1 MNYTFRQLTSRPDSQ
16 GRCRVLL
23 DVTWDNQ
30 REKLATGV
38 SCQPTHF
45 TPEAKLGRT
54 IAKAETGHAALN
66 TRLTALVADLTD
78 LFHRATAN
86 RQAVTREQVLALVR
100 PPAPAPAPVVPEGPP
115 DPLLT
120 ELLAQWEKEHKQSS
134 ADGRRRWKQVAGHLE
149 AYRPKARISQLTKP
163 FFLGYLD
170 YLNELELS
178 DSTIGKNV
186 SFLRACLRAAEKH
199 IPTWLTVKVR
209 QGRPVSLRREELL
222 TLLAYRPTLPSLV
235 HEQQRVAFQTQLL
248 LRDSDL
254 RQLQPHHIS
263 EQDLPGL
270 GKTLVLEF
278 YQKKT
283 GDEVRLPLPPLAAS
297 IWQAWGGK
305 VPVITLQKRNT
316 RIKELAEAA
325 GLTRTFVRVRFRAGK
340 PHEEPLLIH
349 QVVSTHTPR
358 HTGADLVLWGSGG
371 DRNLK
376 EAALGHLGG
385 ASVYGYDT
393 LERYAPLF
401 LSAWVQVGAPSFLHP
416 DLPDSYTQ

>member
-1 MNYTFRQLTSRPDSQ
+1 MNYTFRQLTSRPDSK

-45 TPEAKLGRT
+45 DADAKPGRT
-54 IAKAETGHAALN
+54 IAKAEPGASNLN
-66 TRLTALVADLTD
+66 TKLTGLVAELND
-78 LFHRATAN
+78 LFNRAEAHR
-86 RQAVTREQVLALVR
+86 QPVPREQVLALVAK
-100 PPAPAPAPVVPEGPP
+100 PVAESIAPVLPLPPP

-120 ELLAQWEKEHKQSS
+120 DLLAQWETEHPQSS
-134 ADGRRRWKQVAGHLE
+134 ADGRRRWRQVAGHLE
-149 AYRPKARISQLTKP
+149 AYHPRLRISQLTKT
-163 FFLGYLD
+163 FFLGYLA
-170 YLNELELS
+170 YLNGEELS
-178 DSTIGKNV
+178 DSTIGKNI
-186 SFLRACLRAAEKH
+186 SFLRACLRIAEKH

-222 TLLAYRPTLPSLV
+222 ALLAYQPTLPSLV
-235 HEQQRVAFQTQLL
+235 QEQQRVAFQAQLL

-254 RQLQPHHIS
+254 RQLKPHHVS
-263 EQDLPGL
+263 EQELPGR
-270 GKTLVLEF
+270 GKVLVLEF

-283 GDEVRLPLPPLAAS
+283 GDEVRLPLPPLAAAV
-297 IWQAWGGK
+297 WQAWGGQ
-305 VPVITLQKRNT
+305 VPVISLQKRNEH
-316 RIKELAEAA
+316 IKALAEAA

-340 PHEEPLLIH
+340 PHEEPMPLH

-371 DRNLK
+371 DQNLK

-393 LERYAPLF
+393 MERYGPLF
-401 LSAWVQVGAPSFLHP
+401 LNAWVQVGAPDFLHP
-416 DLPDSYTQ
+416 ES

>member
-1 MNYTFRQLTSRPDSQ
+1 MQYTFRQLTSRPDKD

-38 SCQPTHF
+38 RCHPDHF
-45 TPEAKLGRT
+45 RPSAPQGKPVVVKPEPGYT
-54 IAKAETGHAALN
+54 TLN
-66 TRLTALVADLTD
+66 TRLLGLVADLTD
-78 LFHRATAN
+78 LFTKAEAHRQSVPRA
-86 RQAVTREQVLALVR
+86 QVLALVAK
-100 PPAPAPAPVVPEGPP
+100 PVTAGAPAATESVV

-120 ELLAQWEKEHKQSS
+120 DLLQQWETEHPQSS
-134 ADGRRRWKQVAGHLE
+134 PDAKRRWRQVAGHLE
-149 AYRPKARISQLTKP
+149 AFHPGLRVSQLTKP
-163 FFLGYLD
+163 FYLD
-170 YLNELELS
+170 YLNYLNDQELS
-178 DSTIGKNV
+178 DSTIGKNI
-186 SFLRACLRAAEKH
+186 SFLRACLRIAEKH

-222 TLLAYRPTLPSLV
+222 TLLTYRPTLPSLV
-235 HEQQRVAFQTQLL
+235 QEQQRVAFQTLLL

-254 RQLQPHHIS
+254 RQLKPHHVS
-263 EQDLPGL
+263 EQELPGL
-270 GKTLVLEF
+270 GKVLVLEF

-283 GDEVRLPLPPLAAS
+283 GDEVRLPLPPLAAAV
-297 IWQAWGGK
+297 WQAWGGQ
-305 VPVITLQKRNT
+305 VPVISLQKRNEH
-316 RIKELAEAA
+316 IKALAEAS

-340 PHEEPLLIH
+340 PHEEPLPLH

-371 DRNLK
+371 DQNLK

-393 LERYAPLF
+393 MERYGPLF
-401 LSAWVQVGAPSFLHP
+401 LNAWVQVGAPAFLHP
-416 DLPDSYTQ
+416 EIGDN

>member
-1 MNYTFRQLTSRPDSQ
+1 MNYTFRQLTSRPDSH

-38 SCQPTHF
+38 RCLPAHF
-45 TPEAKLGRT
+45 APEAKLGKT
-54 IAKAETGHAALN
+54 IAKGETGHAALN
-66 TRLTALVADLTD
+66 TRLTAIIADLTD
-78 LFHRATAN
+78 LFNKAQAH
-86 RQAVTREQVLALVR
+86 RQAVPRADVLALVAN
-100 PPAPAPAPVVPEGPP
+100 PIASSITIPETPA

-120 ELLAQWEKEHKQSS
+120 DLLKQWEIEHPNSS
-134 ADGRRRWKQVAGHLE
+134 ADGKRRWRQVAGHLE
-149 AYRPKARISQLTKP
+149 AYHPGLRISQLTKP
-163 FFLGYLD
+163 FYLGYLA
-170 YLNELELS
+170 YLNAEQLS
-178 DSTIGKNV
+178 DSTIGKNI
-186 SFLRACLRAAEKH
+186 SFLRAALRIAEKH

-209 QGRPVSLRREELL
+209 KGRAVSLRREELL

-235 HEQQRVAFQTQLL
+235 HEQQRMAFQSLLL

-254 RQLQPHHIS
+254 RQLQPHHVS
-263 EQDLPGL
+263 EQELPGL
-270 GKTLVLEF
+270 GKVLVLEF

-297 IWQAWGGK
+297 IWRNWGGK
-305 VPVITLQKRNT
+305 VPVITLQKRNEH
-316 RIKELAEAA
+316 IKALAEAA
-325 GLTRTFVRVRFRAGK
+325 GLARVFVRVRFRAGK
-340 PHEEPLLIH
+340 PHEEPLPLH

-371 DRNLK
+371 DQNLK

-393 LERYAPLF
+393 IERYGPLF
-401 LSAWVQVGAPSFLHP
+401 LNAWGQVGAPDFLHP
-416 DLPDSYTQ
+416 ENGNT

>member
-1 MNYTFRQLTSRPDSQ
+1 MNYTFRQLTSRPDSL

-38 SCQPTHF
+38 SCLPAHF
-45 TPEAKLGRT
+45 AAEAKVGKT
-54 IAKAETGHAALN
+54 IAKGEKGHAALN
-66 TRLTALVADLTD
+66 TRLTAIIADLTD
-78 LFHRATAN
+78 LFNKAQAH
-86 RQAVTREQVLALVR
+86 RQAVPRTDVLALVAK
-100 PPAPAPAPVVPEGPP
+100 PTAAPEVAPEAPA

-120 ELLAQWEKEHKQSS
+120 ELLKQWEVEHPNSS
-134 ADGRRRWKQVAGHLE
+134 TDGKRRWRQVAGHLE
-149 AYRPKARISQLTKP
+149 AYHPGLRISQLTKP
-163 FFLGYLD
+163 FYLGYLA
-170 YLNELELS
+170 YLNAEQLS
-178 DSTIGKNV
+178 DSTIGKNI
-186 SFLRACLRAAEKH
+186 SFLRAALRIAEKH

-209 QGRPVSLRREELL
+209 KGRPVSLRREELL

-235 HEQQRVAFQTQLL
+235 HEQQRVAFQSLLL

-254 RQLQPHHIS
+254 RQLQPHHVS
-263 EQDLPGL
+263 EQELPGL
-270 GKTLVLEF
+270 GKVLVLEF

-297 IWQAWGGK
+297 IWRNWGGK
-305 VPVITLQKRNT
+305 VPVITLQKRNEH
-316 RIKELAEAA
+316 IKALAEAA
-325 GLTRTFVRVRFRAGK
+325 GLTRVFVRVRFRAGK
-340 PHEEPLLIH
+340 PHEEPLPLH

-371 DRNLK
+371 DQNLK

-393 LERYAPLF
+393 IERYGPLF
-401 LSAWVQVGAPSFLHP
+401 LHAWGQVGAPDFLHP
-416 DLPDSYTQ
+416 QTGDV